1 MLADPW
7 EPCSLVQCS
16 NCSKFVV
23 RDQFIFH
30 HRLCTTIS
38 LPPNGFQPIPPN
50 TATVLQKFTE
60 PSQMTTINLDR
71 MCGVSVNGIP
81 CKRRLGCSQH
91 AVGQKKLVQGRSKPF
106 QQLLRLEKKV
116 LIYYFVI

>member
-30 HRLCTTIS
+30 HRLC
-38 LPPNGFQPIPPN
+38 PPK